1 MASRWAGRWG
11 IALVLA
17 VGSAGVATAV
27 DLPPP
32 VEQLVGGSDEVGLVG
47 ADWVGAVVP
56 DGGVEGDLVSVF
68 QVGELSTPLRW
79 AVESAV
85 AEAGAAMVTTRG
97 FSIGLVRLRRGS
109 EVLQQARAAGWGF
122 PMGVSAFPDAAI
134 AAVMGRD
141 LAGVVGGDSIVMSE
155 TSAGIRGALEGDIV
169 ELRGAAGN
177 RVPFVIG
184 RVVPDEVIGG
194 TEILMDTD
202 QSARLGAIYDTR
214 ALILQI
220 PDRAALDS
228 ALARHLPRSGVRSR
242 VRRSW
247 DLPDPD
253 LTLGLGETKALLG
266 EFDLDYANLSPG
278 GWTAMSPEWVA
289 RYMPPERERY
299 PTGIE
304 ARCHAVI
311 EADLR
316 AALREVVAEGLEAGI
331 DLDNTNTYGGCGRG
345 MARYGRSSAFL
356 GSVSRHSWAQAIDMN
371 TVTNC
376 QGCVPVLD
384 CRIVRIFRK
393 HGFAWGGN
401 FLRPDGMHFEWVGEQ
416 RNRLPYPSA
425 YCPNRVA
432 LPTEGLVGSQPSR
445 STMFADDGWLG
456 E

>member
-1 MASRWAGRWG
+1 MVARRRWRWG
-11 IALVLA
+11 VALVA
-17 VGSAGVATAV
+17 AIGSAGAASAI

-32 VEQLVGGSDEVGLVG
+32 VESLVGGSDEVGLVG
-47 ADWVGAVVP
+47 AQWVGPVVP
-56 DGGVEGDLVSVF
+56 GGGIAGDLASVY
-68 QVGELSTPLRW
+68 QVGELTTPLRW
-79 AVESAV
+79 AVEAAV
-85 AEAGAAMVTTRG
+85 ADAGAAMVTTRG
-97 FSIGLVRLRRGS
+97 FSIGLVRLRRGDV
-109 EVLQQARAAGWGF
+109 VLQQARAAGWGF

-141 LAGVVGGDSIVMSE
+141 LASVVGGESIVMSA
-155 TSAGIRGALEGDIV
+155 TSAAIRGAEAGDVV
-169 ELRGAAGN
+169 EFRGAAGN
-177 RVPFVIG
+177 RVSFVLG
-184 RVVPDEVIGG
+184 RIVADDDIGG

-202 QSARLGAIYDTR
+202 QAARLGAVYDTR

-220 PDRAALDS
+220 PDRAALDA
-228 ALARHLPRSGVRSR
+228 ALARELPRSGIRSR

-266 EFDLDYANLSPG
+266 EFDLDYAHLSPG

-289 RYMPPERERY
+289 AYMPPEREPY

-304 ARCHAVI
+304 ARCHVVI

-316 AALREVVAEGLEAGI
+316 AALREVVAAGLASGI

-416 RNRLPYPSA
+416 RNRLPYPSK

-432 LPTEGLVGSQPSR
+432 LPTESITEPASSA